1 MVAMT
6 PAAMVPMTPAVVAS
20 VAVVAVTVAPV
31 VVVMAV
37 MAPAAV
43 VAPVL
48 HGGGAGPF
56 GERGLREGR
65 GSFCDRGSSDAAGDR
80 QGGDQGAEAPHR
92 SDP

>member
-1 MVAMT
+1 
-6 PAAMVPMTPAVVAS
+6 MVPVTPAVVAS

-37 MAPAAV
+37 MAPAATI
-43 VAPVL
+43 APVL
-48 HGGGAGPF
+48 HGDGAGPF

-65 GSFCDRGSSDAAGDR
+65 GSFCDWGGADAAGDR
-80 QGGDQGAEAPHR
+80 QGGDQGAKAPYR